1 LRRRRFFVRTLRF
14 YIVLPAAAATLLL
27 VGVACGGGD
36 GGSDDVPS
44 NAIAVVGDQTV
55 TKADFDRLM
64 NQAEQSYKESNRPF
78 PKAGTDEYVQ
88 LRDQV
93 VSYLVRRAQF
103 AEEANARGIEVSE
116 EQVDKRLDQLV
127 QQYFQGNKKRY
138 EESLKKNSVSNE
150 QVEDDIEATLL
161 QEELFKEVTK
171 DVEVTDAEQ
180 QKYYKENKQQY
191 STPAQ
196 RDIRHILL
204 KSNQESLAQ
213 SLAEQLR
220 AGANFARLAKRYSQ
234 DPGSKKVGGRLE
246 ISKGQTVPAFDK
258 VAFSIPTKTVSDP
271 VKTQYGWHIIEALGA
286 VVPAK
291 TTPYKDVQQAIRQQL
306 LQSKKSEETTKYVEE
321 LQKSNDVSYQVGF
334 APRKTSTTSDQ

>member
-1 LRRRRFFVRTLRF
+1 LLF
-14 YIVLPAAAATLLL
+14 AA
-27 VGVACGGGD
+27 VACGGGD
-36 GGSDDVPS
+36 GSGDVPS
-44 NAIAVVGDQTV
+44 NAIAVVGDETV
-55 TKADFDRLM
+55 TKADFDRLLS
-64 NQAEQSYKESNRPF
+64 QAQRSYKDSNRPF

-103 AEEANARGIEVSE
+103 AEEAAGRGIEISD

-127 QQYFQGNKKRY
+127 QQYFQGSEKRY
-138 EESLKKNSVSNE
+138 EEQLKKNGVSDD
-150 QVEDDIEATLL
+150 QVREDIKAQLI

-171 DVEVTDAEQ
+171 DVDVTDAEMRT
-180 QKYYKENKQQY
+180 YYRENKQQY

-204 KSNQESLAQ
+204 KRNEQALAQ
-213 SLAEQLR
+213 SLAVQIR
-220 AGANFARLAKRYSQ
+220 SGADFAKLAKKYSQ

-258 VAFSIPTKTVSDP
+258 VAFSISTREVSDP
-271 VKTQYGWHIIEALGA
+271 VKTQYGWHIIQPLAA

-291 TTPYKDVQQAIRQQL
+291 TTPFKDVQQAIRQQL
-306 LQSKKSEETTKYVEE
+306 LQSKKSEETTKYVEG
-321 LQKSNDVSYQVGF
+321 LQKSEDVNYQVGF